1 MAYKKSKKIDPLKEG
16 KIVENNWA
24 RYVRARDAG
33 HTDYI
38 RTAIKCDR
46 YYRGEQWEQTDIDSL
61 DSEGRPHLTIN
72 TILST
77 VNTILGEQSS
87 KRADVLFKPRR
98 NSSDEV
104 AAVLTKLY
112 MQISDN
118 NQYDYL
124 ESQVFADGI
133 IQDRGYFDIR
143 MNFDDHI
150 EGEVQ
155 ITAED
160 PLDILPDPDAK
171 DYDPTT
177 WNEVIKTKWLSIDD
191 IEQQYGQEKADRLRI
206 IAENGEHLSRDS
218 MDLEELRDST
228 YGDVGEGVY
237 GSGEVEDKRSI
248 RAVRVVERQHRKLV
262 LTPHFVDP
270 KTKDMR
276 IVPESWDE
284 ERTEMFAK
292 EYGLGML
299 KKLVK
304 KVRWTI
310 TADQVVLHD
319 DWSPYK
325 DFTIVPYFPYFRRG
339 KPFGMVRN
347 LLSPQEQLN
356 KISSQELHIVNTTAN
371 SGWVVETGSLNGM
384 TSDDLQERGAQTGLV
399 LEYNRGS
406 AAPAKIQPN
415 QIPTGLDRIGQ
426 KAANNIKEI
435 SGVSDAMLGQDSAEV
450 SGVAIQAKQN
460 RGQIQIQV
468 PLDNLARSRVFVA
481 KNIMCL
487 IQSFYTE
494 ERVIQITNDDDPMK
508 PREEM
513 VLNQMTPE
521 GEVVNDMT
529 LGEYDVVVSSMPA
542 RDTFD
547 ESQFAEALQLRQVG
561 IAIPDD
567 AIIEY
572 SHLQRKGELA
582 KRIRMLTGVE
592 QSPEQQ
598 EAAQMQQQIQ
608 MEQVKLEL
616 QKLNAEAANLQAQ
629 AQLAAAKA
637 ADIDT
642 QPEKEMAELEAR
654 MALKN
659 KELDVRMQLA
669 ELSATQKEQA
679 SETQSTTKIAAEIL
693 RLGTQQDKQQQEYK
707 KTKDVVL

>member
-16 KIVENNWA
+16 KIVDNNWA

-46 YYRGEQWEQTDIDSL
+46 YYRGEQWEQTDIDAL
-61 DSEGRPHLTIN
+61 DAEGRPHLTIN

-87 KRADVLFKPRR
+87 KRADVMFKPRR

-104 AAVLTKLY
+104 ASVLTKLY

-191 IEQQYGQEKADRLRI
+191 IEQQYGEEKADRLRI

-218 MDLEELRDST
+218 MDLEELRDSN
-228 YGDVGEGVY
+228 YGDVGEGAY

-262 LTPHFVDP
+262 LTSHFVDQ

-284 ERTEMFAK
+284 ERTELFAK

-299 KKLVK
+299 KKLIK

-406 AAPAKIQPN
+406 NPPQKISPN

-435 SGVSDAMLGQDSAEV
+435 SGVSDSMLGQDNAEV

-468 PLDNLARSRVFVA
+468 PLDNLARSRMFVA
-481 KNIMCL
+481 QNIMCL

-529 LGEYDVVVSSMPA
+529 LGEYDVVISTMPA

-582 KRIRMLTGVE
+582 KRIRMITGVE

-616 QKLNAEAANLQAQ
+616 QKLQSEAANLQAQ
-629 AQLAAAKA
+629 AMLATAKA
-637 ADIDT
+637 NDIET
-642 QPEKEMAELEAR
+642 TPEKEMAELEAR
-654 MALKN
+654 MELKRQ
-659 KELDVRMQLA
+659 ELDVRMQLA

-679 SETQSTTKIAAEIL
+679 SQTQSTTKIAAEVMK
-693 RLGTQQDKQQQEYK
+693 LGAQNQKL
-707 KTKDVVL
+707 TKINLPK

>member
-1 MAYKKSKKIDPLKEG
+1 MAYKKSKKIDPLEET
-16 KIVENNWA
+16 KIVDNNWA
-24 RYVRARDAG
+24 RYTRARDAG

-38 RTAIKCDR
+38 KTAIKCDR
-46 YYRGEQWEQTDIDSL
+46 YYRGEQWEQTDIDAL

-177 WNEVIKTKWLSIDD
+177 WNEVIKTKWLSVDD

-206 IAENGEHLSRDS
+206 IAENGEHLGRDS
-218 MDLEELRDST
+218 MDLVEMRDTT
-228 YGDVGEGVY
+228 YGDVEEAILNGGNID
-237 GSGEVEDKRSI
+237 DKHSV
-248 RAVRVVERQHRKLV
+248 RAIRVVERQHRKLT

-276 IVPESWDE
+276 MVPESWDE
-284 ERTEMFAK
+284 ERTEMFAQ

-435 SGVSDAMLGQDSAEV
+435 SGVSDAMLGQDKAEV

-521 GEVVNDMT
+521 GEIVNDMT

-616 QKLNAEAANLQAQ
+616 QKLQSEAANLQAQ
-629 AQLAAAKA
+629 AMLATAKA
-637 ADIDT
+637 NDIET
-642 QPEKEMAELEAR
+642 TPEKEMAELEAR
-654 MALKN
+654 MTLKRQ
-659 KELDVRMQLA
+659 ELDVRMQLA
-669 ELSATQKEQA
+669 ELSATQKQQTSENQA
-679 SETQSTTKIAAEIL
+679 TTKIAAEVL
-693 RLGTQQDKQQQEYK
+693 RLGAQQDKPQEYK
-707 KTKDVVL
+707 KPKDVVL

>member
-16 KIVENNWA
+16 KIVDNNWA

-38 RTAIKCDR
+38 RTAVKCDR
-46 YYRGEQWEQTDIDSL
+46 YYRGEQWEQADIDAL

-87 KRADVLFKPRR
+87 KRADVMFKPRR

-124 ESQVFADGI
+124 ESQVFSDGV

-191 IEQQYGQEKADRLRI
+191 IEQQYGQEKADRLRM

-218 MDLEELRDST
+218 MDLEELRDSN

-237 GSGEVEDKRSI
+237 GSGEVDDKRSI
-248 RAVRVVERQHRKLV
+248 RAVRVVERQHRKLI
-262 LTPHFVDP
+262 LTPHFVDQ

-284 ERTEMFAK
+284 ERTELFAK

-299 KKLVK
+299 KKLIK

-406 AAPAKIQPN
+406 NPPQKINPN

-435 SGVSDAMLGQDSAEV
+435 SGVSDSMLGQDNAEV

-468 PLDNLARSRVFVA
+468 PLDNLAKSRVFVA
-481 KNIMCL
+481 KNILCL

-494 ERVIQITNDDDPMK
+494 ERVIQITRDDDPMK

-529 LGEYDVVVSSMPA
+529 VGEYDVVISTMPA

-582 KRIRMLTGVE
+582 KRIRMITGVE

-598 EAAQMQQQIQ
+598 EAAQIQQQIQ
-608 MEQVKLEL
+608 MEQVKLEM
-616 QKLNAEAANLQAQ
+616 QKLQSEAANLQAQ
-629 AQLAAAKA
+629 AMLAAAKA
-637 ADIDT
+637 SDIET
-642 QPEKEMAELEAR
+642 TPEKEMAELEAR
-654 MALKN
+654 MEIKRQ
-659 KELDVRMQLA
+659 ELDVRMQLA

-693 RLGTQQDKQQQEYK
+693 RLGAQQDKTQQEYK
-707 KTKDVVL
+707 KPKNVVF

>member
-46 YYRGEQWEQTDIDSL
+46 YYRGEQWEQTDIDAL

-276 IVPESWDE
+276 IVPESWGE

-616 QKLNAEAANLQAQ
+616 QKLQSEAANLQAQ
-629 AQLAAAKA
+629 AMLATAKA
-637 ADIDT
+637 NDIET
-642 QPEKEMAELEAR
+642 TPEKEMAELEAR
-654 MALKN
+654 MTLKRQ
-659 KELDVRMQLA
+659 ELDVRMQLA
-669 ELSATQKEQA
+669 ELSATQKQQT
-679 SETQSTTKIAAEIL
+679 SETQATTKIAAEVM
-693 RLGTQQDKQQQEYK
+693 RLGAQGQKPANPDGN
-707 KTKDVVL
+707 VLPK

>member
-46 YYRGEQWEQTDIDSL
+46 YYRGEQWEQTDIDAL

-508 PREEM
+508 PREEL

-572 SHLQRKGELA
+572 SHLQRKAELA
-582 KRIRMLTGVE
+582 KRIRMITGVE

-693 RLGTQQDKQQQEYK
+693 RLGAQQDKQQQEYK
-707 KTKDVVL
+707 KPKDVVL

>member
-46 YYRGEQWEQTDIDSL
+46 YYRGEQWEQTDIDAL

-435 SGVSDAMLGQDSAEV
+435 SGVSDAMLGQDSPEV

-481 KNIMCL
+481 ENIMCL

-508 PREEM
+508 PREEL

-572 SHLQRKGELA
+572 SHLQRKAELA
-582 KRIRMLTGVE
+582 KRIRMITGVE

-693 RLGTQQDKQQQEYK
+693 RLGAQQDKQQQEYK
-707 KTKDVVL
+707 KPKDVVL

>member
-1 MAYKKSKKIDPLKEG
+1 MAYKKSKEIDPLKES
-16 KIVENNWA
+16 KIVESNWA
-24 RYVRARDAG
+24 RYTRARDAG

-38 RTAIKCDR
+38 KTAIKCDR
-46 YYRGEQWEQTDIDSL
+46 YYRGEQWEQTDIDAL

-177 WNEVIKTKWLSIDD
+177 WNEVIKTKWLSLDD

-206 IAENGEHLSRDS
+206 VAENGEHLGRDS

-237 GSGEVEDKRSI
+237 GHSNQVDDKRSI
-248 RAVRVVERQHRKLV
+248 RAVRGVERQHRKLV

-276 IVPESWDE
+276 MVPESWDE
-284 ERTEMFAK
+284 ERTEMFAQ

-435 SGVSDAMLGQDSAEV
+435 SGVSDAMLGQDKAEV

-468 PLDNLARSRVFVA
+468 PLDNLARSRIFVA

-521 GEVVNDMT
+521 GEIVNDMT

-616 QKLNAEAANLQAQ
+616 QKLQSEAANLQAQ
-629 AQLAAAKA
+629 AMLATAKA
-637 ADIDT
+637 NDIET
-642 QPEKEMAELEAR
+642 TPEKEMAELEAR
-654 MALKN
+654 MTLKRQ
-659 KELDVRMQLA
+659 ELDVRMQLA
-669 ELSATQKEQA
+669 ELSATQKQQT
-679 SETQSTTKIAAEIL
+679 SETQATTKIAAEVL
-693 RLGTQQDKQQQEYK
+693 RLGAQQDKPQEYK
-707 KTKDVVL
+707 KPKDVVL

>member
-16 KIVENNWA
+16 KIVDNNWA

-46 YYRGEQWEQTDIDSL
+46 YYRGEQWEQTDIDAL
-61 DSEGRPHLTIN
+61 DAEGRPHLTIN

-87 KRADVLFKPRR
+87 KRADVMFKPRR

-191 IEQQYGQEKADRLRI
+191 IEQQYGEEKADRLRI

-218 MDLEELRDST
+218 MDLEELRDSN
-228 YGDVGEGVY
+228 YGDVGEGAY

-262 LTPHFVDP
+262 LTSHFVDQ

-284 ERTEMFAK
+284 ERTELFAK

-299 KKLVK
+299 KKLIK

-406 AAPAKIQPN
+406 NPPQKISPN

-435 SGVSDAMLGQDSAEV
+435 SGVSDSMLGQDNAEV

-468 PLDNLARSRVFVA
+468 PLDNLARSRMFVA
-481 KNIMCL
+481 QNIMCL

-529 LGEYDVVVSSMPA
+529 LGEYDVVISTMPA

-582 KRIRMLTGVE
+582 KRIRMITGVE

-616 QKLNAEAANLQAQ
+616 QKLQSEAANLQAQ
-629 AQLAAAKA
+629 AMLATAKA
-637 ADIDT
+637 NDIET
-642 QPEKEMAELEAR
+642 TPEKEMAELEAR
-654 MALKN
+654 MELKRQ
-659 KELDVRMQLA
+659 ELDVRMQLA

-679 SETQSTTKIAAEIL
+679 SQTQSTTKIAAEVMK
-693 RLGTQQDKQQQEYK
+693 LGAQNQKLAK
-707 KTKDVVL
+707 INLPK

>member
-1 MAYKKSKKIDPLKEG
+1 MAYKKSKKIDPLKES
-16 KIVENNWA
+16 KIVDNNWA

-38 RTAIKCDR
+38 KTAIKCDR
-46 YYRGEQWEQTDIDSL
+46 YYRGEQWDQTDIDAL

-150 EGEVQ
+150 EGEVL

-191 IEQQYGQEKADRLRI
+191 IEQQYGQEKADRLRV
-206 IAENGEHLSRDS
+206 IAENGEHLGRDS
-218 MDLEELRDST
+218 MDLVEMRDST
-228 YGDVGEGVY
+228 FGDVEEAVL
-237 GSGEVEDKRSI
+237 SGGHIDDKHSV
-248 RAVRVVERQHRKLV
+248 RAIRVVERQHRKLT

-276 IVPESWDE
+276 VVPESWDE
-284 ERTEMFAK
+284 ERTELFAQ
-292 EYGLGML
+292 EFGLGML

-406 AAPAKIQPN
+406 AAPSKIQPN

-508 PREEM
+508 PREEL

-616 QKLNAEAANLQAQ
+616 QKLQSESANLQAQ
-629 AQLAAAKA
+629 AMLATAKA
-637 ADIDT
+637 NDIET
-642 QPEKEMAELEAR
+642 TPEKEMAELEAR
-654 MALKN
+654 MELKRQ
-659 KELDVRMQLA
+659 ELDVRMQLA
-669 ELSATQKEQA
+669 ELSATQKEQV

-693 RLGTQQDKQQQEYK
+693 RLGSQAQKPSNSDEN
-707 KTKDVVL
+707 VLPK

>member
-16 KIVENNWA
+16 KIVDNNWA

-38 RTAIKCDR
+38 RTAVKCDR
-46 YYRGEQWEQTDIDSL
+46 YYRGEQWEQADIDAL

-87 KRADVLFKPRR
+87 KRADVMFKPRR

-124 ESQVFADGI
+124 ESQVFSDGV

-191 IEQQYGQEKADRLRI
+191 IEQQYGQEKADRLRM

-218 MDLEELRDST
+218 MDLEELRDSN

-237 GSGEVEDKRSI
+237 GSGEVDDKRSI
-248 RAVRVVERQHRKLV
+248 RAVRVVERQHRKLI
-262 LTPHFVDP
+262 LTPHFVDQ

-284 ERTEMFAK
+284 ERTELFAK

-299 KKLVK
+299 KKLIK

-406 AAPAKIQPN
+406 NPPQKINPN

-435 SGVSDAMLGQDSAEV
+435 SGVSDSMLGQDNAEV

-468 PLDNLARSRVFVA
+468 PLDNLAKSRVFVA
-481 KNIMCL
+481 KNILCL

-494 ERVIQITNDDDPMK
+494 ERVIQITRDDDPMK

-529 LGEYDVVVSSMPA
+529 VGEYDVVISTMPA

-582 KRIRMLTGVE
+582 KRIRMITGVE

-598 EAAQMQQQIQ
+598 EAAQIQQQIQ
-608 MEQVKLEL
+608 MEQVKLEM
-616 QKLNAEAANLQAQ
+616 QKLQSEAANLQAQ
-629 AQLAAAKA
+629 AMLAAAKA
-637 ADIDT
+637 SDIET
-642 QPEKEMAELEAR
+642 TPEKEMAELEAR
-654 MALKN
+654 MEIKRQ
-659 KELDVRMQLA
+659 ELDVRMQLA

-693 RLGTQQDKQQQEYK
+693 RLGAQQDKTQQEYRK
-707 KTKDVVL
+707 PKNVVL

>member
-693 RLGTQQDKQQQEYK
+693 RLGAQQDKQQQEYK
-707 KTKDVVL
+707 KPKDVVL

>member
-1 MAYKKSKKIDPLKEG
+1 MAKSKKIDPLKEG
-16 KIVENNWA
+16 QIVDNNWA

-33 HTDYI
+33 HEDYI
-38 RTAIKCDR
+38 KTAIKCDR
-46 YYRGEQWEQTDIDSL
+46 YYRGEQWEQTDIDAL

-87 KRADVLFKPRR
+87 KRADIQFKPRR

-104 AAVLTKLY
+104 ADVLTKLY

-124 ESQVFADGI
+124 ESQVFSDGV

-160 PLDILPDPDAK
+160 PLDIMPDPDAK

-177 WNEVIKTKWLSIDD
+177 WNEVIKTKWLSLDD
-191 IEQQYGQEKADRLRI
+191 IEQQYGKEKADRLRI
-206 IAENGEHLSRDS
+206 IAENGEHLGRDS
-218 MDLEELRDST
+218 MDLAEMRDVT
-228 YGDVGEGVY
+228 FGDVEEAILNGGNID
-237 GSGEVEDKRSI
+237 DKHSV
-248 RAVRVVERQHRKLV
+248 RAIRVVERQHRKLT
-262 LTPHFVDP
+262 LTAHFVDP

-284 ERTEMFAK
+284 ERTDLFAQ

-310 TADQVVLHD
+310 TADKVVLHD

-406 AAPAKIQPN
+406 QPPQKINPN

-435 SGVSDAMLGQDSAEV
+435 SGVSDAMLGQDKAEV

-468 PLDNLARSRVFVA
+468 PLDNLAKTRMFVA

-487 IQSFYTE
+487 VQSFYSE
-494 ERVIQITNDDDPMK
+494 ERVIQITRDDDPMK
-508 PREEM
+508 PREEI

-529 LGEYDVVVSSMPA
+529 VGEYDVIVSTMPA

-608 MEQVKLEL
+608 MEEVKLQL
-616 QKLNAEAANLQAQ
+616 QKLQAESSNLEAQ
-629 AQLAAAKA
+629 AMLNVAKA
-637 ADIDT
+637 KDLET
-642 QPEKEMAELEAR
+642 QPEKEMAELQAR
-654 MALKN
+654 IDMKRQ
-659 KELDVRMQLA
+659 ELDLRMELA
-669 ELSATQKEQA
+669 ELSAMQKKSASDTQA
-679 SETQSTTKIAAEIL
+679 TTKIAAEVM
-693 RLGTQQDKQQQEYK
+693 RLGSRQTAADIASTQ
-707 KTKDVVL
+707 

>member
-1 MAYKKSKKIDPLKEG
+1 
-16 KIVENNWA
+16 
-24 RYVRARDAG
+24 
-33 HTDYI
+33 
-38 RTAIKCDR
+38 
-46 YYRGEQWEQTDIDSL
+46 
-61 DSEGRPHLTIN
+61 
-72 TILST
+72 
-77 VNTILGEQSS
+77 
-87 KRADVLFKPRR
+87 
-98 NSSDEV
+98 
-104 AAVLTKLY
+104 
-112 MQISDN
+112 
-118 NQYDYL
+118 
-124 ESQVFADGI
+124 
-133 IQDRGYFDIR
+133 

-177 WNEVIKTKWLSIDD
+177 WNEVIKTKWLSVDD
-191 IEQQYGQEKADRLRI
+191 IEQQYGEEKADRLRMV
-206 IAENGEHLSRDS
+206 AENGEHLGRDS
-218 MDLEELRDST
+218 MDLAEQRDVT
-228 YGDVGEGVY
+228 YGDVSEAILTGGEPD
-237 GSGEVEDKRSI
+237 DKQSL

-262 LTPHFVDP
+262 MTPHFVDP

-276 IVPESWDE
+276 VVPESWDD

-310 TADQVVLHD
+310 TADKVVLHD

-371 SGWVVETGSLNGM
+371 SGWVVETGSLSGM

-406 AAPAKIQPN
+406 NPPQKINPN

-435 SGVSDAMLGQDSAEV
+435 SGVSDAMLGQDSPEV

-468 PLDNLARSRVFVA
+468 PLDNLAKTRHFVA
-481 KNIMCL
+481 KNILCL
-487 IQSFYTE
+487 VQSFYSE
-494 ERVIQITNDDDPMK
+494 ERVIQITRDEDPMK
-508 PREEM
+508 PREEI

-529 LGEYDVVVSSMPA
+529 VGEYDVVISTMPA

-582 KRIRMLTGVE
+582 KRIRMITGVE

-608 MEQVKLEL
+608 MEQVKLEM
-616 QKLNAEAANLQAQ
+616 QKLESEAINLQAQ

-637 ADIDT
+637 ADIQT
-642 QPEKEMAELEAR
+642 TPEKEMIELQSR
-654 MALKN
+654 IDLKRQ
-659 KELDVRMQLA
+659 ELDVRMQLA
-669 ELSATQKEQA
+669 ELSSTQKQQA
-679 SETQSTTKIAAEIL
+679 SETQATTKIAAEIM
-693 RLGTQQDKQQQEYK
+693 RLGGKQQEYK
-707 KTKDVVL
+707 KPKNVVL

>member
-46 YYRGEQWEQTDIDSL
+46 YYRGEQWEQTDIDAL

-616 QKLNAEAANLQAQ
+616 QKLQSEAANLQAQ
-629 AQLAAAKA
+629 AMLATAKA
-637 ADIDT
+637 NDIET
-642 QPEKEMAELEAR
+642 TPEKEMAELEAR
-654 MALKN
+654 MTLKRQ
-659 KELDVRMQLA
+659 ELDVRMQLA
-669 ELSATQKEQA
+669 ELSATQKQQT
-679 SETQSTTKIAAEIL
+679 SETQATTKIAAEVM
-693 RLGTQQDKQQQEYK
+693 RLGAQGQKPANPDGN
-707 KTKDVVL
+707 VLPK

>member
-46 YYRGEQWEQTDIDSL
+46 YYRGEQWEQTDIDAL

-679 SETQSTTKIAAEIL
+679 SETQSTTKIAAEIM
-693 RLGTQQDKQQQEYK
+693 RLGAQGQKPANPDEN
-707 KTKDVVL
+707 VLPK

>member
-16 KIVENNWA
+16 KIVDNNWA

-46 YYRGEQWEQTDIDSL
+46 YYRGEQWEQTDIDAL
-61 DSEGRPHLTIN
+61 DAEGRPHLTIN

-87 KRADVLFKPRR
+87 KRADVMFKPRR

-124 ESQVFADGI
+124 ESQVFSDGV

-191 IEQQYGQEKADRLRI
+191 IEQQYGQEKADRLRM

-218 MDLEELRDST
+218 MDLEELRDSN

-237 GSGEVEDKRSI
+237 GSGEVDDKRSI
-248 RAVRVVERQHRKLV
+248 RAVRVVERQHRKLI
-262 LTPHFVDP
+262 LTPHFVDQ

-284 ERTEMFAK
+284 ERTELFAK

-299 KKLVK
+299 KKLIK

-406 AAPAKIQPN
+406 NPPQKINPN

-435 SGVSDAMLGQDSAEV
+435 SGVSDSMLGQDNAEV

-468 PLDNLARSRVFVA
+468 PLDNLAKSRVFVA
-481 KNIMCL
+481 KNILCL

-494 ERVIQITNDDDPMK
+494 ERVIQITRDDDPMK

-529 LGEYDVVVSSMPA
+529 VGEYDVVISTMPA

-582 KRIRMLTGVE
+582 KRIRMITGVE

-598 EAAQMQQQIQ
+598 EAAQIQQQIQ
-608 MEQVKLEL
+608 MEQVKLEM
-616 QKLNAEAANLQAQ
+616 QKLQSEAANLQAQ
-629 AQLAAAKA
+629 AMLAAAKA
-637 ADIDT
+637 SDIET
-642 QPEKEMAELEAR
+642 TPEKEMAELEAR
-654 MALKN
+654 MEIKRQ
-659 KELDVRMQLA
+659 ELDVRMQLA

-693 RLGTQQDKQQQEYK
+693 RLGAQQDKTQQEYK
-707 KTKDVVL
+707 KPKNVVF

>member
-1 MAYKKSKKIDPLKEG
+1 MAYKKAKKIDPLKEG

-33 HTDYI
+33 HLDYI
-38 RTAIKCDR
+38 KTAIKCDR
-46 YYRGEQWEQTDIDSL
+46 YYRGEQWAQEDIDAL

-87 KRADVLFKPRR
+87 KRADTQFKPRR

-124 ESQVFADGI
+124 ESQVFADGV

-177 WNEVIKTKWLSIDD
+177 WNEVIKTKWLSVDD
-191 IEQQYGQEKADRLRI
+191 IEQQYGQEKADRLRMV
-206 IAENGEHLSRDS
+206 AENGEHLGRDS
-218 MDLEELRDST
+218 MDLAEQRDVT
-228 YGDVGEGVY
+228 YGDVSEAILTGGEPD
-237 GSGEVEDKRSI
+237 DKQSL

-262 LTPHFVDP
+262 MTPHFVDP

-276 IVPESWDE
+276 VVPESWDD

-310 TADQVVLHD
+310 TADKVVLHD

-371 SGWVVETGSLNGM
+371 SGWVVETGSLSGM

-406 AAPAKIQPN
+406 NPPQKINPN

-435 SGVSDAMLGQDSAEV
+435 SGVSDAMLGQDSPEV

-468 PLDNLARSRVFVA
+468 PLDNLAKTRHFVA
-481 KNIMCL
+481 KNILCL
-487 IQSFYTE
+487 VQSFYSE
-494 ERVIQITNDDDPMK
+494 ERVIQITRDEDPMK
-508 PREEM
+508 PREEI

-529 LGEYDVVVSSMPA
+529 VGEYDVIISTMPA

-582 KRIRMLTGVE
+582 KRIRMITGVE

-608 MEQVKLEL
+608 MEQVKLEM
-616 QKLNAEAANLQAQ
+616 QKLESEAINLQAQ

-637 ADIDT
+637 ADIQT
-642 QPEKEMAELEAR
+642 TPEKEMIELQSR
-654 MALKN
+654 IDLKRQ
-659 KELDVRMQLA
+659 ELDVRMQLA
-669 ELSATQKEQA
+669 ELSSTQKQQA
-679 SETQSTTKIAAEIL
+679 SETQATTKIAAEIM
-693 RLGTQQDKQQQEYK
+693 RLGGKQQEYK
-707 KTKDVVL
+707 KPKNVVL

>member
-16 KIVENNWA
+16 KIVDNNWA

-46 YYRGEQWEQTDIDSL
+46 YYRGEQWEQTDIDAL
-61 DSEGRPHLTIN
+61 DAEGRPHLTIN

-87 KRADVLFKPRR
+87 KRADVMFKPRR

-124 ESQVFADGI
+124 ESQVFSDGV

-191 IEQQYGQEKADRLRI
+191 IEQQYGEEKADRLRI

-218 MDLEELRDST
+218 MDLEELRDSN
-228 YGDVGEGVY
+228 YGDVGEGAY

-262 LTPHFVDP
+262 LTSHFVDQ

-284 ERTEMFAK
+284 ERTELFAK

-299 KKLVK
+299 KKLIK

-406 AAPAKIQPN
+406 NPPQKISPN

-435 SGVSDAMLGQDSAEV
+435 SGVSDSMLGQDNAEV

-468 PLDNLARSRVFVA
+468 PLDNLARSRMFVA
-481 KNIMCL
+481 QNIMCL

-529 LGEYDVVVSSMPA
+529 LGEYDVVISTMPA

-582 KRIRMLTGVE
+582 KRIRMITGVE

-616 QKLNAEAANLQAQ
+616 QKLQSEAANLQAQ
-629 AQLAAAKA
+629 AMLATAKA
-637 ADIDT
+637 NDIET
-642 QPEKEMAELEAR
+642 TPEKEMAELEAR
-654 MALKN
+654 MELKRQ
-659 KELDVRMQLA
+659 ELDVRMQLA

-679 SETQSTTKIAAEIL
+679 SQTQSTTKIAAEVMK
-693 RLGTQQDKQQQEYK
+693 LGAQNQKLAK
-707 KTKDVVL
+707 INLPK

>member
-1 MAYKKSKKIDPLKEG
+1 MAYKKAKKIDPLKEG

-33 HTDYI
+33 HLDYI
-38 RTAIKCDR
+38 KTAIKCDR
-46 YYRGEQWEQTDIDSL
+46 YYRGEQWAQEDIDAL

-87 KRADVLFKPRR
+87 KRADTQFKPRR

-124 ESQVFADGI
+124 ESQVFADGV

-155 ITAED
+155 VTAED

-177 WNEVIKTKWLSIDD
+177 WNEVIKTKWLSVDD
-191 IEQQYGQEKADRLRI
+191 IEQQYGEEKADRLRMV
-206 IAENGEHLSRDS
+206 AENGEHLGRDS
-218 MDLEELRDST
+218 MDLAEQRDVT
-228 YGDVGEGVY
+228 YGDVSEAILTGGEPD
-237 GSGEVEDKRSI
+237 DKQSL

-262 LTPHFVDP
+262 MTPHFVDP

-276 IVPESWDE
+276 VVPESWDD

-310 TADQVVLHD
+310 TADKVVLHD

-371 SGWVVETGSLNGM
+371 SGWVVETGSLSGM

-406 AAPAKIQPN
+406 NPPQKINPN

-435 SGVSDAMLGQDSAEV
+435 SGVSDAMLGQDSPEV

-468 PLDNLARSRVFVA
+468 PLDNLAKTRHFVA
-481 KNIMCL
+481 KNILCL
-487 IQSFYTE
+487 VQSFYSE
-494 ERVIQITNDDDPMK
+494 ERVIQITRDEDPMK
-508 PREEM
+508 PREEI

-529 LGEYDVVVSSMPA
+529 VGEYDVIISTMPA

-582 KRIRMLTGVE
+582 KRIRMITGVE

-608 MEQVKLEL
+608 MEQVKLEM
-616 QKLNAEAANLQAQ
+616 QKLQSEAANLQAQ

-637 ADIDT
+637 ADIQT
-642 QPEKEMAELEAR
+642 TPEKEMAELEAR
-654 MALKN
+654 MEIKRQ
-659 KELDVRMQLA
+659 ELDVRMQLA

-679 SETQSTTKIAAEIL
+679 SETQSTTKIAAEIM
-693 RLGTQQDKQQQEYK
+693 RLGGKQQEYK
-707 KTKDVVL
+707 KPKNVAL

>member
-1 MAYKKSKKIDPLKEG
+1 MAYKKSKKIDPLEEG

-46 YYRGEQWEQTDIDSL
+46 YYRGEQWEQTDIDAL

-150 EGEVQ
+150 EGEIQV
-155 ITAED
+155 TAED

-191 IEQQYGQEKADRLRI
+191 IEQQYGEEKADRLRI
-206 IAENGEHLSRDS
+206 VAENGEHMGRDS
-218 MDLEELRDST
+218 MDLEEIRDSS
-228 YGDVGEGVY
+228 YGDVGEGIY

-262 LTPHFVDP
+262 LTPHFVDQ

-276 IVPESWDE
+276 MVPESWDE
-284 ERTEMFAK
+284 ERTELFAK

-299 KKLVK
+299 KKLIK

-406 AAPAKIQPN
+406 NPPQKINPN

-468 PLDNLARSRVFVA
+468 PLDNLARSRLFVA

-582 KRIRMLTGVE
+582 KRIRMITGVE

-608 MEQVKLEL
+608 MEQVKLEM
-616 QKLNAEAANLQAQ
+616 QKLQSEAAHLQAQ

-637 ADIDT
+637 NDIDT

-654 MALKN
+654 MNIKRQ
-659 KELDVRMQLA
+659 ELDLRMQLA

-679 SETQSTTKIAAEIL
+679 SETQSTTKIAAEIM
-693 RLGTQQDKQQQEYK
+693 RLGAQGQKPINPDEN
-707 KTKDVVL
+707 VLPK

>member
-1 MAYKKSKKIDPLKEG
+1 MAYKKSKKVDPLEET
-16 KIVENNWA
+16 KIVDNNWA
-24 RYVRARDAG
+24 RYTRARDAG

-38 RTAIKCDR
+38 KTAIKCDR
-46 YYRGEQWEQTDIDSL
+46 YYRGEQWEQTDIDAL

-177 WNEVIKTKWLSIDD
+177 WNEVIKTKWLSVDD

-206 IAENGEHLSRDS
+206 IAENGEHLGRDS
-218 MDLEELRDST
+218 MDLVEMRDTT
-228 YGDVGEGVY
+228 YGDVEEAILNGGNID
-237 GSGEVEDKRSI
+237 DKHSV
-248 RAVRVVERQHRKLV
+248 RAIRVVERQHRKLT

-435 SGVSDAMLGQDSAEV
+435 SGVSDAMLGQDSPEV

-468 PLDNLARSRVFVA
+468 PLDNLARSRLFVA

-494 ERVIQITNDDDPMK
+494 ERVIHITNDDDPMK

-572 SHLQRKGELA
+572 SHLQRKAELA
-582 KRIRMLTGVE
+582 KRIRMITGVE

-693 RLGTQQDKQQQEYK
+693 RLGAQQDKQQQEYK
-707 KTKDVVL
+707 KPKDVVL

>member
-1 MAYKKSKKIDPLKEG
+1 MAYKKSKKIDPLEET
-16 KIVENNWA
+16 KIVDNNWA
-24 RYVRARDAG
+24 RYTRARDAG

-38 RTAIKCDR
+38 KTAIKCDR
-46 YYRGEQWEQTDIDSL
+46 YYRGEQWEQTDIDAL

-177 WNEVIKTKWLSIDD
+177 WNEVIKTKWLSVDD

-206 IAENGEHLSRDS
+206 IAENGEHLGRDS
-218 MDLEELRDST
+218 MDLVEMRDTT
-228 YGDVGEGVY
+228 YGDVEEAILNGGNID
-237 GSGEVEDKRSI
+237 DKHSV
-248 RAVRVVERQHRKLV
+248 RAIRVVERQHRKLT

-276 IVPESWDE
+276 MVPESWDE
-284 ERTEMFAK
+284 ERTEMFAQ

-435 SGVSDAMLGQDSAEV
+435 SGVSDAMLGQDKAEV

-468 PLDNLARSRVFVA
+468 PLDNLARSRIFVA

-521 GEVVNDMT
+521 GEIVNDMT

-561 IAIPDD
+561 ISIPDD

-616 QKLNAEAANLQAQ
+616 QKLQSEAANLQAQ
-629 AQLAAAKA
+629 AMLATAKA
-637 ADIDT
+637 NDIET
-642 QPEKEMAELEAR
+642 TPEKEMAELEAR
-654 MALKN
+654 MTLKRQ
-659 KELDVRMQLA
+659 ELDVRMQLA
-669 ELSATQKEQA
+669 ELSATQKQQTSENQA
-679 SETQSTTKIAAEIL
+679 TTKIAAEVL
-693 RLGTQQDKQQQEYK
+693 RLGAQQDKPQEYK
-707 KTKDVVL
+707 KPKDVVL

>member
-1 MAYKKSKKIDPLKEG
+1 MAYKKAKKIDPLKEG

-33 HTDYI
+33 HLDYI
-38 RTAIKCDR
+38 KTAIKCDR
-46 YYRGEQWEQTDIDSL
+46 YYRGEQWAQEDIDAL

-87 KRADVLFKPRR
+87 KRADTQFKPRR

-124 ESQVFADGI
+124 ESQVFADGV

-177 WNEVIKTKWLSIDD
+177 WNEVIKTKWLSVDD
-191 IEQQYGQEKADRLRI
+191 IEQQYGEEKADRLRMV
-206 IAENGEHLSRDS
+206 AENGEHLGRDS
-218 MDLEELRDST
+218 MDLAEQRDVT
-228 YGDVGEGVY
+228 YGDVSEAILTGGEPD
-237 GSGEVEDKRSI
+237 DKQSL

-262 LTPHFVDP
+262 MTPHFVDP

-276 IVPESWDE
+276 VVPESWDD

-310 TADQVVLHD
+310 TADKVVLHD

-371 SGWVVETGSLNGM
+371 SGWVVETGSLSGM

-406 AAPAKIQPN
+406 NPPQKINPN

-435 SGVSDAMLGQDSAEV
+435 SGVSDAMLGQDSPEV

-468 PLDNLARSRVFVA
+468 PLDNLAKTRHFVA
-481 KNIMCL
+481 KNILCL
-487 IQSFYTE
+487 VQSFYSE
-494 ERVIQITNDDDPMK
+494 ERVIQITRDEDPMK
-508 PREEM
+508 PREEI

-529 LGEYDVVVSSMPA
+529 VGEYDVIISTMPA

-582 KRIRMLTGVE
+582 KRIRMITGVE

-608 MEQVKLEL
+608 MEQVKLEM
-616 QKLNAEAANLQAQ
+616 QKLESEAINLQAQ

-637 ADIDT
+637 ADIQT
-642 QPEKEMAELEAR
+642 TPEKEMIELQSR
-654 MALKN
+654 IDLKRQ
-659 KELDVRMQLA
+659 ELDVRMQLA
-669 ELSATQKEQA
+669 ELSSTQKQQA
-679 SETQSTTKIAAEIL
+679 SETQATTKIAAEIM
-693 RLGTQQDKQQQEYK
+693 RLGGKQQEYK
-707 KTKDVVL
+707 KPKNVVL

>member
-707 KTKDVVL
+707 KQKDVVL

>member
-1 MAYKKSKKIDPLKEG
+1 MAYKKSKEIDPLKES
-16 KIVENNWA
+16 KIVESNWA
-24 RYVRARDAG
+24 RYTRARDAG

-38 RTAIKCDR
+38 KTAIKCDR
-46 YYRGEQWEQTDIDSL
+46 YYRGEQWEQTDIDAL

-177 WNEVIKTKWLSIDD
+177 WNEVIKTKWLSVDD
-191 IEQQYGQEKADRLRI
+191 IEQQYGQEKADRLRL
-206 IAENGEHLSRDS
+206 IAENGEHLGRDS
-218 MDLEELRDST
+218 MDLVEMRDTT
-228 YGDVGEGVY
+228 YGDVEEAILNGGNID
-237 GSGEVEDKRSI
+237 DKHSV
-248 RAVRVVERQHRKLV
+248 RAIRVVERQHRKLT

-284 ERTEMFAK
+284 ERTELFAK

-310 TADQVVLHD
+310 TADKVVLHD

-435 SGVSDAMLGQDSAEV
+435 SGVSDAMLGQDKAEV

-468 PLDNLARSRVFVA
+468 PLDNLARSRIFVA

-529 LGEYDVVVSSMPA
+529 VGEYDVVVSSMPA

-572 SHLQRKGELA
+572 SHLQRKAELA
-582 KRIRMLTGVE
+582 KRIRMITGVE

-598 EAAQMQQQIQ
+598 EAAQMQQQIE

-616 QKLNAEAANLQAQ
+616 QKLQAEAAHLQAQ
-629 AQLAAAKA
+629 AMLATAKA
-637 ADIDT
+637 NDIET
-642 QPEKEMAELEAR
+642 TPEKEMAELEAQ
-654 MALKN
+654 MELKRQ
-659 KELDVRMQLA
+659 ELDVRMQLA
-669 ELSATQKEQA
+669 ELSATQKERA
-679 SETQSTTKIAAEIL
+679 SENQSTTKIAAEVL
-693 RLGTQQDKQQQEYK
+693 RLGGQQDQQAVK
-707 KTKDVVL
+707 KPKNAVL

>member
-1 MAYKKSKKIDPLKEG
+1 
-16 KIVENNWA
+16 VEM
-24 RYVRARDAG
+24 RD
-33 HTDYI
+33 T
-38 RTAIKCDR
+38 
-46 YYRGEQWEQTDIDSL
+46 
-61 DSEGRPHLTIN
+61 
-72 TILST
+72 
-77 VNTILGEQSS
+77 
-87 KRADVLFKPRR
+87 
-98 NSSDEV
+98 
-104 AAVLTKLY
+104 
-112 MQISDN
+112 
-118 NQYDYL
+118 
-124 ESQVFADGI
+124 
-133 IQDRGYFDIR
+133 
-143 MNFDDHI
+143 
-150 EGEVQ
+150 
-155 ITAED
+155 
-160 PLDILPDPDAK
+160 
-171 DYDPTT
+171 
-177 WNEVIKTKWLSIDD
+177 
-191 IEQQYGQEKADRLRI
+191 
-206 IAENGEHLSRDS
+206 
-218 MDLEELRDST
+218 T
-228 YGDVGEGVY
+228 YGDVEEAILNGGNID
-237 GSGEVEDKRSI
+237 DKHSV
-248 RAVRVVERQHRKLV
+248 RAIRVVERQHRKLT

-435 SGVSDAMLGQDSAEV
+435 SGVSDAMLGQDSPEV

-494 ERVIQITNDDDPMK
+494 ERVIHITNDDDPMK

-572 SHLQRKGELA
+572 SHLQRKAELA
-582 KRIRMLTGVE
+582 KRIRMITGVE

-616 QKLNAEAANLQAQ
+616 QKLQSEAAHLQAQ
-629 AQLAAAKA
+629 AMLATAKA
-637 ADIDT
+637 NDIET
-642 QPEKEMAELEAR
+642 TPEKEMAELEAR
-654 MALKN
+654 MELKRQ
-659 KELDVRMQLA
+659 ELDVRMQLA
-669 ELSATQKEQA
+669 ELSATQKQQT
-679 SETQSTTKIAAEIL
+679 SETQATTKIAAEVM
-693 RLGTQQDKQQQEYK
+693 RLGAQQNKQQEYK
-707 KTKDVVL
+707 KPKNVVL

>member
-1 MAYKKSKKIDPLKEG
+1 MAYKKAKKIDPLKEG

-33 HTDYI
+33 HLDYI
-38 RTAIKCDR
+38 KTAIKCDR
-46 YYRGEQWEQTDIDSL
+46 YYRGEQWAQEDIDAL

-87 KRADVLFKPRR
+87 KRADTQFKPRR

-124 ESQVFADGI
+124 ESQVFADGV

-155 ITAED
+155 VTAED

-177 WNEVIKTKWLSIDD
+177 WNEVIKTKWLSVDD
-191 IEQQYGQEKADRLRI
+191 IEQQYGEEKADRLRMV
-206 IAENGEHLSRDS
+206 AENGEHLGRDS
-218 MDLEELRDST
+218 MDLAEQRDVT
-228 YGDVGEGVY
+228 YGDVSEAILTGGEPD
-237 GSGEVEDKRSI
+237 DKQSL

-262 LTPHFVDP
+262 MTPHFVDP

-276 IVPESWDE
+276 VVPESWDD

-310 TADQVVLHD
+310 TADKVVLHD

-371 SGWVVETGSLNGM
+371 SGWVVETGSLSGM

-406 AAPAKIQPN
+406 NPPQKINPN

-435 SGVSDAMLGQDSAEV
+435 SGVSDAMLGQDSPEV

-468 PLDNLARSRVFVA
+468 PLDNLAKTRHFVA
-481 KNIMCL
+481 KNILCL
-487 IQSFYTE
+487 VQSFYSE
-494 ERVIQITNDDDPMK
+494 ERVIQITRDEDPMK
-508 PREEM
+508 PREEI

-529 LGEYDVVVSSMPA
+529 VGEYDVVISTMPA

-582 KRIRMLTGVE
+582 KRIRMITGVE

-608 MEQVKLEL
+608 MEQVKLEM
-616 QKLNAEAANLQAQ
+616 QKLESEAINLQAQ

-637 ADIDT
+637 ADIQT
-642 QPEKEMAELEAR
+642 TPEKEMIELQSR
-654 MALKN
+654 IDLKRQ
-659 KELDVRMQLA
+659 ELDVRMQLA
-669 ELSATQKEQA
+669 ELSSTQKQQA
-679 SETQSTTKIAAEIL
+679 SETQATTKIAAEIM
-693 RLGTQQDKQQQEYK
+693 RLGGKQQEYK
-707 KTKDVVL
+707 KPKNVVL

>member
-1 MAYKKSKKIDPLKEG
+1 MAKKTKTDPLKEG
-16 KIVENNWA
+16 KIVETNWA

-33 HTDYI
+33 HLDYI
-38 RTAIKCDR
+38 KTAMKCDR
-46 YYRGEQWEQTDIDSL
+46 YYRGEQWDQTDIDAL

-77 VNTILGEQSS
+77 VNTILGEQAS
-87 KRADVLFKPRR
+87 KRADTQFKPRR

-124 ESQVFADGI
+124 ESQVFSDGV

-155 ITAED
+155 VTAED

-177 WNEVIKTKWLSIDD
+177 WNEVIKTKWLSLDD
-191 IEQQYGQEKADRLRI
+191 IEQQYGQEKADRLRT
-206 IAENGEHLSRDS
+206 IAENGEHLGRDS
-218 MDLEELRDST
+218 MDVAEARDVT
-228 YGDVGEGVY
+228 YGDTMN
-237 GSGEVEDKRSI
+237 SEVRGGDFDDKRTLK
-248 RAVRVVERQHRKLV
+248 AVRVVERQHRKLV
-262 LTPHFVDP
+262 MTPHFVDP

-276 IVPESWDE
+276 QVPESWDE
-284 ERTEMFAK
+284 ERTELFAK

-299 KKLVK
+299 KKLIK

-310 TADQVVLHD
+310 TADNVVLHD

-325 DFTIVPYFPYFRRG
+325 NFTIVPYFPYFRRG

-371 SGWVVETGSLNGM
+371 SGWIVETGSLNGM
-384 TSDDLQERGAQTGLV
+384 TSDDLAARGAATGLV

-406 AAPAKIQPN
+406 SAPAKISPN
-415 QIPTGLDRIGQ
+415 QIPTGLDRIGM

-435 SGVSDAMLGQDSAEV
+435 SGVSDSMLGQDSAEV

-468 PLDNLARSRVFVA
+468 PLDNLAKTRMYVA
-481 KNIMCL
+481 QNILCL
-487 IQSFYTE
+487 VQSFYSE
-494 ERVIQITNDDDPMK
+494 ERVIQITRDDDPMK
-508 PREEM
+508 PREEI

-521 GEVVNDMT
+521 GEVINDMT
-529 LGEYDVVVSSMPA
+529 VGEYDVVIATMPA
-542 RDTFD
+542 RDSFD

-616 QKLNAEAANLQAQ
+616 QKLQAEAANLQSQ
-629 AQLAAAKA
+629 AMLNTAKA
-637 ADIDT
+637 NDLET
-642 QPEKEMAELEAR
+642 QPDKEMAELELR
-654 MALKN
+654 MEQKRQ
-659 KELDVRMQLA
+659 ELDVRMQLA
-669 ELSATQKEQA
+669 ELSSIQKQQA
-679 SETQSTTKIAAEIL
+679 SETQATTKIAAEMM
-693 RLGTQQDKQQQEYK
+693 RLGGQQEA
-707 KTKDVVL
+707 

>member
-46 YYRGEQWEQTDIDSL
+46 YYRGEQWEQTDIDAL

-406 AAPAKIQPN
+406 VAPAKIQPN

-572 SHLQRKGELA
+572 SHLQRKAELA
-582 KRIRMLTGVE
+582 KRIRMITGVE

-693 RLGTQQDKQQQEYK
+693 RLGAQQDKQQQEYK
-707 KTKDVVL
+707 KPKDVVL

>member
-16 KIVENNWA
+16 KIVDNNWA

-46 YYRGEQWEQTDIDSL
+46 YYRGEQWEQTDIDAL

-191 IEQQYGQEKADRLRI
+191 IEQQYGEEKADRLRI

-218 MDLEELRDST
+218 MDLEELRDSN

-237 GSGEVEDKRSI
+237 GSGEVDDKRSI
-248 RAVRVVERQHRKLV
+248 RAVRVVERQHRKLI
-262 LTPHFVDP
+262 LTPHFVDQ

-284 ERTEMFAK
+284 ERTELFAK

-299 KKLVK
+299 KKLIK

-371 SGWVVETGSLNGM
+371 SGWIVETGSLNGM

-406 AAPAKIQPN
+406 NPPQKINPN

-468 PLDNLARSRVFVA
+468 PLDNLAKSRLFVA

-494 ERVIQITNDDDPMK
+494 ERVIQITKDDDPMK

-529 LGEYDVVVSSMPA
+529 VGEYDVVISTMPA

-582 KRIRMLTGVE
+582 KRIRMITGVE

-598 EAAQMQQQIQ
+598 EAAQIQQQIQ
-608 MEQVKLEL
+608 MEQVKLEM
-616 QKLNAEAANLQAQ
+616 QKLQSEAANLQAQ
-629 AQLAAAKA
+629 AMLAAAKA
-637 ADIDT
+637 SDIET
-642 QPEKEMAELEAR
+642 TPEKEMAELEAR
-654 MALKN
+654 MEIKRQ
-659 KELDVRMQLA
+659 ELDVRMQLA

-693 RLGTQQDKQQQEYK
+693 RLGAQQDKTQQEYK
-707 KTKDVVL
+707 KPKNVVF

>member
-16 KIVENNWA
+16 KIVDNNWA

-38 RTAIKCDR
+38 RTAVKCDR
-46 YYRGEQWEQTDIDSL
+46 YYRGEQWEQADIDAL

-87 KRADVLFKPRR
+87 KRADVMFKPRR

-124 ESQVFADGI
+124 ESQVFSDGV

-191 IEQQYGQEKADRLRI
+191 IEQQYGQEKADRLRM

-218 MDLEELRDST
+218 MDLEELRDSN

-237 GSGEVEDKRSI
+237 GSGEVDDKRSI
-248 RAVRVVERQHRKLV
+248 RAVRVVERQHRKLI
-262 LTPHFVDP
+262 LTPHFVDQ

-284 ERTEMFAK
+284 ERTELFAK

-299 KKLVK
+299 KKLIK

-371 SGWVVETGSLNGM
+371 SGWIVETGSLNGM

-406 AAPAKIQPN
+406 NPPQKINPN

-435 SGVSDAMLGQDSAEV
+435 SGVSDSMLGQDNAEV

-468 PLDNLARSRVFVA
+468 PLDNLAKSRVFVA
-481 KNIMCL
+481 KNILCL

-494 ERVIQITNDDDPMK
+494 ERVIQITRDDDPMK

-529 LGEYDVVVSSMPA
+529 VGEYDVVISTMPA

-582 KRIRMLTGVE
+582 KRIRMITGVE

-598 EAAQMQQQIQ
+598 EAAQIQQQIQ
-608 MEQVKLEL
+608 MEQVKLEM
-616 QKLNAEAANLQAQ
+616 QKLQSEAANLQAQ
-629 AQLAAAKA
+629 AMLAAAKA
-637 ADIDT
+637 SDIET
-642 QPEKEMAELEAR
+642 TPEKEMAELEAR
-654 MALKN
+654 MEIKRQ
-659 KELDVRMQLA
+659 ELDVRMQLA

-693 RLGTQQDKQQQEYK
+693 RLGAQQDKTQQEYK
-707 KTKDVVL
+707 KPKNVVF

>member
-1 MAYKKSKKIDPLKEG
+1 MAYKKAKKIDPLKEG

-33 HTDYI
+33 HLDYI
-38 RTAIKCDR
+38 KTAIKCDR
-46 YYRGEQWEQTDIDSL
+46 YYRGEQWAQEDIDAL

-87 KRADVLFKPRR
+87 KRADTQFKPRR

-124 ESQVFADGI
+124 ESQVFADGV

-155 ITAED
+155 VTAED

-177 WNEVIKTKWLSIDD
+177 WNEVIKTKWLSVDD
-191 IEQQYGQEKADRLRI
+191 IEQQYGQEKADRLRMV
-206 IAENGEHLSRDS
+206 AENGEHLGRDS
-218 MDLEELRDST
+218 MDLAEQRDVT
-228 YGDVGEGVY
+228 YGDVSEAILTGGEPD
-237 GSGEVEDKRSI
+237 DKQSL

-262 LTPHFVDP
+262 MTPHFVDP

-276 IVPESWDE
+276 VVPESWDD

-310 TADQVVLHD
+310 TADKVVLHD

-371 SGWVVETGSLNGM
+371 SGWVVETGSLSGM

-406 AAPAKIQPN
+406 NPPQKINPN

-435 SGVSDAMLGQDSAEV
+435 SGVSDAMLGQDSPEV

-468 PLDNLARSRVFVA
+468 PLDNLAKTRHFVA
-481 KNIMCL
+481 KNILCL
-487 IQSFYTE
+487 VQSFYSE
-494 ERVIQITNDDDPMK
+494 ERVIQITRDEDPMK
-508 PREEM
+508 PREEI

-529 LGEYDVVVSSMPA
+529 VGEYDVIISTMPA

-582 KRIRMLTGVE
+582 KRIRMITGVE

-608 MEQVKLEL
+608 MEQVKLEM
-616 QKLNAEAANLQAQ
+616 QKLESEAINLQAQ

-637 ADIDT
+637 ADIQT
-642 QPEKEMAELEAR
+642 TPEKEMIELQSR
-654 MALKN
+654 IDLKRQ
-659 KELDVRMQLA
+659 ELDVRMQLA
-669 ELSATQKEQA
+669 ELSSTQKQQA
-679 SETQSTTKIAAEIL
+679 SETQATTKIAAEIM
-693 RLGTQQDKQQQEYK
+693 RLGGKQQEYK
-707 KTKDVVL
+707 KPKNVVL

>member
-1 MAYKKSKKIDPLKEG
+1 MAYKKAKKIDPLKEG

-33 HTDYI
+33 HLDYI
-38 RTAIKCDR
+38 KTAIKCDR
-46 YYRGEQWEQTDIDSL
+46 YYRGEQWAQEDIDAL

-87 KRADVLFKPRR
+87 KRADTQFKPRR

-124 ESQVFADGI
+124 ESQVFADGV

-177 WNEVIKTKWLSIDD
+177 WNEVIKTKWLSVDD
-191 IEQQYGQEKADRLRI
+191 IEQQYGEEKADRLRMV
-206 IAENGEHLSRDS
+206 AENGEHLGRDS
-218 MDLEELRDST
+218 MDLAEQRDVT
-228 YGDVGEGVY
+228 YGDVSEAILTGGEPD
-237 GSGEVEDKRSI
+237 DKQSL

-262 LTPHFVDP
+262 MTPHFVDP

-276 IVPESWDE
+276 VVPESWDD

-310 TADQVVLHD
+310 TADKVVLHD

-371 SGWVVETGSLNGM
+371 SGWVVETGSLSGM

-406 AAPAKIQPN
+406 NPPQKINPN

-435 SGVSDAMLGQDSAEV
+435 SGVSDAMLGQDSPEV

-468 PLDNLARSRVFVA
+468 PLDNLAKTRHFVA
-481 KNIMCL
+481 KNILCL
-487 IQSFYTE
+487 VQSFYSE
-494 ERVIQITNDDDPMK
+494 ERVIQITRDEDPMK
-508 PREEM
+508 PREEI

-529 LGEYDVVVSSMPA
+529 VGEYDVVISTMPA

-582 KRIRMLTGVE
+582 KRIRMITGVE

-608 MEQVKLEL
+608 MEQVKLEM
-616 QKLNAEAANLQAQ
+616 QKLESEAINLQAQ

-637 ADIDT
+637 ADIQT
-642 QPEKEMAELEAR
+642 TPEKEMIELQSR
-654 MALKN
+654 IDLKRQ
-659 KELDVRMQLA
+659 ELDVRMQLA
-669 ELSATQKEQA
+669 ELSSTQKQQA
-679 SETQSTTKIAAEIL
+679 SETQATTKIAAEIM
-693 RLGTQQDKQQQEYK
+693 RLGGKQQEYK
-707 KTKDVVL
+707 KPKNVVL

>member
-16 KIVENNWA
+16 KIVDNNWA

-46 YYRGEQWEQTDIDSL
+46 YYRGEQWEQTDIDAL
-61 DSEGRPHLTIN
+61 DAEGRPHLTIN

-87 KRADVLFKPRR
+87 KRADVMFKPRR

-124 ESQVFADGI
+124 ESQVFSDGV

-191 IEQQYGQEKADRLRI
+191 IEQQYGQEKADRLRM

-218 MDLEELRDST
+218 MDLEELRDSN

-237 GSGEVEDKRSI
+237 GSGEVDDKRSI
-248 RAVRVVERQHRKLV
+248 RAVRVVERQHRKLI
-262 LTPHFVDP
+262 LTPHFVDQ

-284 ERTEMFAK
+284 ERTELFAK

-299 KKLVK
+299 KKLIK

-406 AAPAKIQPN
+406 NPPQKINPN

-435 SGVSDAMLGQDSAEV
+435 SGVSDSMLGQDNAEV

-468 PLDNLARSRVFVA
+468 PLDNLAKSRVFVA
-481 KNIMCL
+481 KNILCL

-494 ERVIQITNDDDPMK
+494 ERVIQITRDDDPMK

-529 LGEYDVVVSSMPA
+529 VGEYDVVISTMPA

-582 KRIRMLTGVE
+582 KRIRMITGVE

-598 EAAQMQQQIQ
+598 EAAQIQQQIQ
-608 MEQVKLEL
+608 MEQVKLEM
-616 QKLNAEAANLQAQ
+616 QKLQSEAANLQAQ
-629 AQLAAAKA
+629 AMLAAAKA
-637 ADIDT
+637 SDIET
-642 QPEKEMAELEAR
+642 TPEKEMAELEAR
-654 MALKN
+654 MEIKRQ
-659 KELDVRMQLA
+659 ELDVRMQLA

-693 RLGTQQDKQQQEYK
+693 RLGAQQDKTQQEYRK
-707 KTKDVVL
+707 PKNVVL

>member
-1 MAYKKSKKIDPLKEG
+1 MAYKKAKKIDPLKEG

-33 HTDYI
+33 HLDYI
-38 RTAIKCDR
+38 KTAIKCDR
-46 YYRGEQWEQTDIDSL
+46 YYRGEQWAQEDIDAL

-87 KRADVLFKPRR
+87 KRADTQFKPRR

-124 ESQVFADGI
+124 ESQVFADGV

-155 ITAED
+155 VTAED

-177 WNEVIKTKWLSIDD
+177 WNEVIKTKWLSVDD
-191 IEQQYGQEKADRLRI
+191 IEQQYGEEKADRLRMV
-206 IAENGEHLSRDS
+206 AENGEHLGRDS
-218 MDLEELRDST
+218 MDLAEQRDVT
-228 YGDVGEGVY
+228 YGDVSEAILTGGEPD
-237 GSGEVEDKRSI
+237 DKQSL

-262 LTPHFVDP
+262 MTPHFVDP

-276 IVPESWDE
+276 VVPESWDD

-310 TADQVVLHD
+310 TADKVVLHD

-371 SGWVVETGSLNGM
+371 SGWVVETGSLSGM

-406 AAPAKIQPN
+406 NPPQKINPN

-435 SGVSDAMLGQDSAEV
+435 SGVSDAMLGQDSPEV

-468 PLDNLARSRVFVA
+468 PLDNLAKTRHFVA
-481 KNIMCL
+481 KNILCL
-487 IQSFYTE
+487 VQSFYSE
-494 ERVIQITNDDDPMK
+494 ERVIQITRDEDPMK
-508 PREEM
+508 PREEI

-529 LGEYDVVVSSMPA
+529 VGEYDVIISTMPA

-582 KRIRMLTGVE
+582 KRIRMITGVE

-608 MEQVKLEL
+608 MEQVKLEM
-616 QKLNAEAANLQAQ
+616 QKLESEAINLQAQ

-637 ADIDT
+637 ADIQT
-642 QPEKEMAELEAR
+642 TPEKEMIELQSR
-654 MALKN
+654 IDLKRQ
-659 KELDVRMQLA
+659 ELDVRMQLA
-669 ELSATQKEQA
+669 ELSSTQKQQA
-679 SETQSTTKIAAEIL
+679 SETQATTKIAAEIM
-693 RLGTQQDKQQQEYK
+693 RLGGKQQEYK
-707 KTKDVVL
+707 KPKNVAL